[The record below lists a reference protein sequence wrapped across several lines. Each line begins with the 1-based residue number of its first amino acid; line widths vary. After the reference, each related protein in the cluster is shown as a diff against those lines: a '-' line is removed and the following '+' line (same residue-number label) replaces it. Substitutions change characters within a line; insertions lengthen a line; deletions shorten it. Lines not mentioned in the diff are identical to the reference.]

1 MDDARALEAEVAR
14 AAAAT
19 GLRAGDRVLA
29 AVSGGADSVALA
41 ALLVAARAHGLPL
54 EVVVGHVDHGWRGP
68 DAAAADRAVVEA
80 LARACATATV
90 FAGPPDV
97 VRRTEDAARRFRYA
111 ALERSAREARCVAV
125 ATGHHRRDQAETF
138 LLRLR
143 RGSGPAGLAGIP
155 ARRPLGTAGLVVVR
169 PLLGVDPARLRAYL
183 AARGLVFHEDVT
195 NAALDRDRT
204 RLRARLVA
212 AEARDHALARDL
224 AAAAARCRMRL
235 ERHEAAVAH
244 TLGASLRAHP
254 WAGAVAV
261 ALADARRLAPGDGA
275 VLLRVLGRAI
285 AADAEGPWFERV
297 HADLVMRAIAGDDRE
312 AAVDLPHGRSVRR
325 LGTRVVLSDAVAPA
339 WAPVVLV
346 GDGAARGAFVVTRD
360 DVAATAF
367 DLAAFVAAAGRSGPR
382 LAVPWGFA
390 TGGGAD
396 DAQRGDALAGD
407 DAAGGAEAAL
417 DAEAVGPRVWCRPTA
432 PSDRFVPLG
441 RDHAVGVEAFLAKQG
456 LPACLRRG
464 HPVVA
469 GADGA
474 VVWVVGHRVAAHA
487 AVTPRTRAVARLRI
501 RWAGAAGADAAA
513 S

>member
-1 MDDARALEAEVAR
+1 MDDAEVLEAEVAR
-14 AAAAT
+14 AAGAT
-19 GLRAGDRVLA
+19 GLRPGDRVLA

-68 DAAAADRAVVEA
+68 AEAAADRAVVEA
-80 LARACATATV
+80 LARACATPTA

-111 ALERSAREARCVAV
+111 ALERMAREARCVAV

-169 PLLGVDPARLRAYL
+169 PLLDVDPARLRAYL

-195 NAALDRDRT
+195 NAAYDRDRT

-224 AAAAARCRMRL
+224 AAAAARCRARL
-235 ERHEAAVAH
+235 ERHEAAVAR
-244 TLGASLRAHP
+244 TLRASLRAHP
-254 WAGAVAV
+254 WAGAVEV

-275 VLLRVLGRAI
+275 GFLRVLGRAI
-285 AADAEGPWFERV
+285 AADAAGPWFERV
-297 HADLVMRAIAGDDRE
+297 HADLVMRASAGDDRE

-325 LGTRVVLSDAVAPA
+325 LGARVLLVDREAPP
-339 WAPVVLV
+339 WAPVALE
-346 GDGAARGAFVVTRD
+346 GEGTARGAWSIARAD
-360 DVAATAF
+360 ADAAGF
-367 DLAAFVAAAGRSGPR
+367 DLDAFAAAAGRRGPG
-382 LAVPWGFA
+382 LPGAEV
-390 TGGGAD
+390 GGAPD
-396 DAQRGDALAGD
+396 GRDGGVAVAVV
-407 DAAGGAEAAL
+407 DAAAA
-417 DAEAVGPRVWCRPTA
+417 GPRVTCRPTA
-432 PSDRFVPLG
+432 PDDVLVPLG
-441 RDHAVGVEAFLAKQG
+441 RAREVSVAAFLGKQG
-456 LPACLRRG
+456 LPAALRRG
-464 HPVVA
+464 HPVVV

-474 VVWVVGHRVAAHA
+474 VLWVVGRRVDARA
-487 AVTPRTRAVARLRI
+487 AVTPRSTRVATLRVA
-501 RWAGAAGADAAA
+501 WAGGVAPHPAPREGAR
-513 S
+513 